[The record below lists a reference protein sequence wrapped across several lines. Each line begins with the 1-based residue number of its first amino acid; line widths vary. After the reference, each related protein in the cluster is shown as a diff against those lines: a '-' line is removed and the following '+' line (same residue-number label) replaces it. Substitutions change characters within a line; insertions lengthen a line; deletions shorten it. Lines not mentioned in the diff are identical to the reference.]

1 MSEARSL
8 LKEVPDLEV
17 GIYWPNEISNYELR
31 SKTYVRPVSL
41 EVKHRC
47 RKVGHIHRMPL
58 VAIARQVSM
67 RRSPDGKRK
76 RGRPMDMETIR
87 QSTGG
92 EGERVELER
101 EGKTSEGRA
110 TGVHW

>member
-1 MSEARSL
+1 M
-8 LKEVPDLEV
+8 

-67 RRSPDGKRK
+67 RWSPDGKRK
-76 RGRPMDMETIR
+76 RGRPMETWR
-87 QSTGG
+87 QSDNQQEVKEKGWSWREVVKLAKDEQQAFTGNG
-92 EGERVELER
+92 AVTH
-101 EGKTSEGRA
+101 KQD
-110 TGVHW
+110 